1 MKYEKEIAD
10 YWEKFK
16 KKSEV
21 TGDFQDAWGFGD
33 NPELMD
39 ELLELVLEGKK
50 RASTTLIKEME
61 IEGYPKPEV
70 GAYNII
76 LNGSGKLG
84 AITKTTSVRE
94 VKFRDVDEE
103 QAYWEGEDDRTL
115 EAYRREHIK
124 YYERR
129 GQALGFEF
137 NEDMMVI
144 LERFKVVYP

>member
-1 MKYEKEIAD
+1 MKFEKEITD
-10 YWEKFK
+10 YWKTYK
-16 KKSEV
+16 KKTGI

-33 NPELMD
+33 NPELME
-39 ELLELVLEGKK
+39 ELLKLVLEGKK
-50 RASTTLIKEME
+50 RASTTLVKEME
-61 IEGYPKPEV
+61 IEGYPKPKF

-76 LNGSGKLG
+76 LNASGKPG
-84 AITKTTSVRE
+84 AIIKTTSIRE

-103 QAYWEGEDDRTL
+103 HAYWEGEDERTL

-129 GQALGFEF
+129 GQELGFEF

-144 LERFKVVYP
+144 LERFEPVYP